1 MCVISDS
8 MNHETNTVHAFLE
21 VIIKHIK
28 TVMPT
33 LIDIQYFSDGASSQ
47 YKNYKNLVNLCCH
60 KDDFGIPAQWNF
72 FATSHG
78 KSPCDGIGGTVKRLV
93 ARASLQATIS
103 GQILTP
109 LEMHD
114 WCVINVKG
122 IKFFYVSAI
131 DVVNSC
137 EQFKLEER
145 YSHVSTVPGTRSHHS
160 FVPVEEMKLEI
171 RRISADSFFT
181 TVQMGGFQGIKPQE
195 SSTVE
200 VGKYVACMYDEDWY
214 IGVVEARSEEQ
225 QDKFIKFMQKGATGQ
240 SLLWPRKDDICWIP
254 LQDVI
259 FTVDVSSAKGASSRH
274 YFLSNSDLQRVL
286 QYCEKS

>member
-1 MCVISDS
+1 MIKLYFTHLSSYIEYETLTVLNMCVISDS

-28 TVMPT
+28 TVMST
-33 LIDIQYFSDGASSQ
+33 LTDIQYFSDGAASQ

-60 KDDFGIPAQWNF
+60 KDDFGIRAQWNF

-93 ARASLQATIS
+93 ARASLQAPIS

-122 IKFFYVSAI
+122 IKFFYVSAT

-137 EQFKLEER
+137 ERFKLEER
-145 YSHVSTVPGTRSHHS
+145 YSRVSTVPGTRSHHS
-160 FVPVEEMKLEI
+160 FVPVEDLKLEI
-171 RRISADSFFT
+171 RRISADTFFT
-181 TVQMGGFQGIKPQE
+181 TVQMGGLQGIKSQE
-195 SSTVE
+195 SSTFE
-200 VGKYVACMYDEDWY
+200 VGKYVACMYDKDWY
-214 IGVVEARSEEQ
+214 IGIVEARSEEQ
-225 QDKFIKFMQKGATGQ
+225 KDLHIKVEIHAEGCNRVFTFMATK
-240 SLLWPRKDDICWIP
+240 R
-254 LQDVI
+254 
-259 FTVDVSSAKGASSRH
+259 
-274 YFLSNSDLQRVL
+274 
-286 QYCEKS
+286 